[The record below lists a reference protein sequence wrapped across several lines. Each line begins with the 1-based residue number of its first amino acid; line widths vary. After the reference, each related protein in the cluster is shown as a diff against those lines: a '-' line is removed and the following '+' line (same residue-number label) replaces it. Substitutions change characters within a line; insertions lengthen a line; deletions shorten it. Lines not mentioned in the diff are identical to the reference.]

1 MMISN
6 TEVRY
11 YPLGEKAAHLV
22 GYVQDVTEED
32 LKEHAGEG
40 YTSDSQIGRSGAEAL
55 YEKELRG
62 QNGCK
67 IYVEDK
73 DGKEKVVLAYTPKE
87 DGQDIRL
94 TIDSQLQA
102 RTVRRV

>member
-1 MMISN
+1 MIARS
-6 TEVRY
+6 
-11 YPLGEKAAHLV
+11 
-22 GYVQDVTEED
+22 
-32 LKEHAGEG
+32 
-40 YTSDSQIGRSGAEAL
+40 GRSGAEAL

-102 RTVRRV
+102 RLYDEYSEDKSCSVAMNPYTGEVLALVVLLL